1 LRSALIPWE
10 SCRIDKM
17 DPRIEVSVDKETV
30 KNGPIFDGDEEI
42 TPDLEERVRNHYGPQ
57 ATGTGAQSD
66 AYGAYYDNETRT
78 GDRTGVGTAGLGMTM
93 NDRERG
99 GEFREHASNDEGVG
113 ER

>member
-1 LRSALIPWE
+1 LRSVLIPWE

-17 DPRIEVSVDKETV
+17 DPRIEVSVYKGTV
-30 KNGPIFDGDEEI
+30 KNGPTFDDEEI
-42 TPDLEERVRNHYGPQ
+42 TPDLEERVRNHYGLQ
-57 ATGTGAQSD
+57 ATGTGAQSG

-78 GDRTGVGTAGLGMTM
+78 GGRTDVGTAGLGMTM